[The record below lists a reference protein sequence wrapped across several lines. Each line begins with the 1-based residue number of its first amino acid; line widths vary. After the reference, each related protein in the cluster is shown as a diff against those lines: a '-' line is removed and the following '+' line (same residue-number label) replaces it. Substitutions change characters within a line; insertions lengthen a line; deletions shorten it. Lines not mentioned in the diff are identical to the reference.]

1 MLKLSRSEWITT
13 LLQSGIFLMELL
25 FFFGITVMTDAFIQ
39 GITGIYTAI
48 AAGMVLSGMI
58 VFEIIL
64 RILRRKRETSHNA
77 QCISSFINALLLSA
91 ASALY
96 GYQCFLITLILCAVI
111 LLSEHFLHKDILKL
125 LIFLLVQIITIFS
138 MSYLYG
144 KGILS
149 FSESMTIAFGISLY
163 VIKMMPHDMPSE
175 KGADK
180 KKVMI
185 LPVILHTLVTSLY
198 LVSWGLLVP
207 QITAVNQAGNSFK
220 SSVWPGLSLL
230 VMVIVYILCYTERI
244 VSRRLNGNQLYLSD
258 NISTLITVIIFSL
271 FLCFTHRT
279 LGIAALLFTAAETA
293 GTILLYIT
301 DHADSFAISFIRW
314 LLSHLGTIGIMMLAF
329 TLYDGISLD
338 YSMVTMVMIILCAL
352 MNILASLEDTD
363 IYASQLQ
370 E

>member
-1 MLKLSRSEWITT
+1 MLKFSKSEWIST
-13 LLQSGIFLMELL
+13 LLDSGIFLMELL

-64 RILRRKRETSHNA
+64 RVLKRKRITSHNSLR
-77 QCISSFINALLLSA
+77 ISFVIDGLLLGG

-96 GYQCFLITLILCAVI
+96 GYQCFLVTFILCALR
-111 LLSEHFLHKDILKL
+111 LLSEHFLHKDIFRL
-125 LIFLLVQIITIFS
+125 LISLLAQMTVIYS
-138 MSYLYG
+138 MSSFYG

-163 VIKMMPHDMPSE
+163 LIKFMQQEIPSE
-175 KGADK
+175 KESDSK
-180 KKVMI
+180 KSMI
-185 LPVILHTLVTSLY
+185 LPVILHTVITSLY

-207 QITAVNQAGNSFK
+207 QLTAVNQAGTDFK
-220 SSVWPGLSLL
+220 SSIWPVLS
-230 VMVIVYILCYTERI
+230 VIVMAAAYILYCIERI
-244 VSRRLNGNQLYLSD
+244 ISHKLNGNQLYLTRR
-258 NISTLITVIIFSL
+258 ISTLITVIIFSL
-271 FLCFTHRT
+271 FLCYTHGT

-301 DHADSFAISFIRW
+301 HHTESFSISFIRW
-314 LLSHLGTIGIMMLAF
+314 LLSHLGTIGLMMTAF
-329 TLYDGISLD
+329 TLYDGIRLD
-338 YSMVTMVMIILCAL
+338 YSAVTMVMMILCAL
-352 MNILASLEDTD
+352 INILTALEDTD
-363 IYASQLQ
+363 VYALK